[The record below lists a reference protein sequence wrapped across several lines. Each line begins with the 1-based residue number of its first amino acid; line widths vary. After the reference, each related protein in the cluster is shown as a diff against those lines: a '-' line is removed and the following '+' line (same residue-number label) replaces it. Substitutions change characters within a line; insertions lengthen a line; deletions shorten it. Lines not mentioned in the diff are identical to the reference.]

1 LRPTLRPGG
10 PASPLAKYSKIP
22 IIMLTS
28 VTSKTHL
35 DFSDRVGTAL
45 LPVDD
50 FIEKPVKPAE
60 ILAKIEALLVK
71 AQNQRSSEGPV
82 S

>member
-1 LRPTLRPGG
+1 
-10 PASPLAKYSKIP
+10 
-22 IIMLTS
+22 MLTS

-35 DFSDRVGTAL
+35 NFSDRVGTAL

-60 ILAKIEALLVK
+60 ILARIEAMLAKTQDPDTLLT
-71 AQNQRSSEGPV
+71 GPIPILLAPPPAL
-82 S
+82 SFGGAGATGR